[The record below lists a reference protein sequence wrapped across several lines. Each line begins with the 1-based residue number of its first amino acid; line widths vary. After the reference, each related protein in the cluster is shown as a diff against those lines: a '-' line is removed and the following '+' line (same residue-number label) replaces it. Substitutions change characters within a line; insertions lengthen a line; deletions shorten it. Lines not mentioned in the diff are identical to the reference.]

1 MDILVNNFWV
11 ENIMDLM
18 MMVGLVLVFMLLM
31 FLFKPRDGVSWKE
44 ALDHEMGKTDEP
56 NYNSRRNLH

>member
-44 ALDHEMGKTDEP
+44 PLDHEMGKTDEP